1 MFRVTIH
8 QPMYF
13 PYPGVFDKIKTSDH
27 FIFLD
32 DAVYSNNYFFNRNK
46 IKTQNGPL
54 MLTVPVL
61 NSFGNK
67 LNDINI
73 DNHSSWQK
81 KHYKSITLNY
91 SKSNNFKDHVDYFKN
106 IYTKQWGKLNALNIE
121 TMLYIMDQLE
131 IDTPISFSSELMANK
146 DLTSTE
152 RIVYLCKKMGAETY
166 LSGISG
172 KDYLDIDLFKKKE
185 IKVEFQNYQPK
196 EYNQLHGNFIP
207 NLSILDLL
215 FNTGHDAKYYI

>member
-13 PYPGVFDKIKTSDH
+13 PYPGIYEKIKKSDH

-32 DAVYSNNYFFNRNK
+32 DAVYSNDYFFNRNK
-46 IKTQNGPL
+46 IKNQNGPL
-54 MLTVPVL
+54 MLTVPLL
-61 NSFGNK
+61 NSFGKK

-73 DNHSSWQK
+73 DNHSQWQK
-81 KHYKSITLNY
+81 KHYKSITFNY
-91 SKSNNFKDHVDYFKN
+91 SKSYYFEDYIDYFQN
-106 IYTKQWGKLNALNIE
+106 VYTKQWDKLNDLNIK

-131 IDTPISFSSELMANK
+131 IETPFSFSSDLMANK

-152 RIVYLCKKMGAETY
+152 RIVYICEKMGAETY

-172 KDYLDIDLFKKKE
+172 KDYLDIDLFKEKE

-196 EYNQLHGNFIP
+196 EYNQLYGNFIP

-215 FNTGHDAKYYI
+215 FNTGHDAKYFI